1 MQGSQKIIMKKLTQF
16 IKSCFRYFGFDIIR
30 SLDNQIDLRVLDTNF
45 ENLARNYEN
54 LFGEKYGRFP
64 GNETRIRLMKN
75 LLGTP
80 PSEAY
85 FLVRFLYAT
94 KDIEGDVCEF
104 GVAQGMTSK
113 LIANEI
119 KESSKNLHLFDSFE
133 GLPEPT
139 EKDQLKDDIF
149 NFGSIQAY
157 TGAMSNPQSSVR
169 ARLAELAFPEN
180 RYVIHKGFIEQLIR
194 RKKSSLP
201 TRVSFAY
208 IDFDFFEPTLIA
220 LEYLHEVTRE
230 GTMLIVDDYDF
241 FSTGVKTAVEEFI
254 ANHEEDYELFFLFK
268 EFGHFAIL
276 TKK

>member
-1 MQGSQKIIMKKLTQF
+1 MKKLTQF

-45 ENLARNYEN
+45 ENMARNYEN

-64 GNETRIRLMKN
+64 ANETRISLMKN

-85 FLVRFLYAT
+85 FLVRLLHAT

-139 EKDQLKDDIF
+139 AKDQLKDDIF
-149 NFGSIQAY
+149 NLGSIQAY
-157 TGAMSNPQSSVR
+157 TGAMSSPESSIR

-194 RKKSSLP
+194 SKKSTLP

-230 GTMLIVDDYDF
+230 GAMLMVDDYDF

-254 ANHEEDYELFFLFK
+254 ANHEENYKLFLPDK

>member
-1 MQGSQKIIMKKLTQF
+1 MLKKLTQF

-30 SLDNQIDLRVLDTNF
+30 SLDNQIDLRALDTNF

-54 LFGEKYGRFP
+54 LFGGKYGRIP
-64 GNETRIRLMKN
+64 GNKIRISLMKN

-85 FLVRFLYAT
+85 FLVRFLHAT

-104 GVAQGMTSK
+104 GVAQGMTSR

-149 NFGSIQAY
+149 NLGSMQTY
-157 TGAMSNPQSSVR
+157 TGAMSNPQNSVR
-169 ARLAELAFPEN
+169 TRLAELAFSEN
-180 RYVIHKGFIEQLIR
+180 RYVIHKGFIEQLIGN
-194 RKKSSLP
+194 KKSTLP

-230 GTMLIVDDYDF
+230 GAMLMIDDYDF

-254 ANHEEDYELFFLFK
+254 ANHEENYELFLPDK

>member
-1 MQGSQKIIMKKLTQF
+1 MMKKLTQF

-30 SLDNQIDLRVLDTNF
+30 SRDNQIDLRVLDTNF

-54 LFGEKYGRFP
+54 LFGEKYARFP
-64 GNETRIRLMKN
+64 DNETRISLMKN

-85 FLVRFLYAT
+85 FLVRCLYAT

-119 KESSKNLHLFDSFE
+119 KASSRNLHLFDSFE

-149 NFGSIQAY
+149 NLGSMQAY
-157 TGAMSNPQSSVR
+157 TGAMRNPENSVR

-194 RKKSSLP
+194 NKKSIFPAS
-201 TRVSFAY
+201 VSFAY
-208 IDFDFFEPTLIA
+208 IDFDFFEPTLIT
-220 LEYLHEVTRE
+220 LEYLHEITQK
-230 GTMLIVDDYDF
+230 GAMFMIDDYDF

-254 ANHEEDYELFFLFK
+254 ANHEENYELFLPDK